1 MQNTTRYVGLD
12 VHKEIIA
19 VAVCDE
25 SGFAQSLGNIPN
37 TPDAVAQLMR
47 KLAARGSLQVAYEA
61 GPCGYV
67 LYHQL
72 HKLGIPCLVAAPT
85 LIPVRSGDRV
95 KTDRRDALKLAP
107 SA

>member
-47 KLAARGSLQVAYEA
+47 KLAARGSLPVSYTHLDVYKRQGLVHMSRTVAQPRFRSA
-61 GPCGYV
+61 RISC
-67 LYHQL
+67 
-72 HKLGIPCLVAAPT
+72 KRLGLLSARKASRKTAPCL
-85 LIPVRSGDRV
+85 
-95 KTDRRDALKLAP
+95 
-107 SA
+107 